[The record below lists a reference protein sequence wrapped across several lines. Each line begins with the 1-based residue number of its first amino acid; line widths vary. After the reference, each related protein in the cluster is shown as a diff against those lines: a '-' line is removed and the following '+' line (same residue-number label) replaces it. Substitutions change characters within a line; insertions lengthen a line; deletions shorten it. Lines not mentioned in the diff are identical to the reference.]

1 MYFVLHSSSKEA
13 TGKKMLLR
21 KSYEKNPFT
30 AFIEKKSTSKW
41 TFVVQTYVVQGSAV
55 LRPPL
60 HCLPCPPRRTPPTP
74 TSMLKGDYRGF
85 HGLFAP
91 FWLNK
96 CLYGL
101 VQAGA
106 VREVC
111 KKLQTPILLPH
122 HTGQRPNSCPPCQ
135 AHTMPTSSHQTA
147 KSSRSPQ
154 YLAQSRVLT
163 KYVWSAQ
170 DRGHTNEPCA
180 GHQNGFQHQPL

>member
-1 MYFVLHSSSKEA
+1 MRKIHLQH
-13 TGKKMLLR
+13 LL
-21 KSYEKNPFT
+21 KKNPHLSGPLLFKPMLFKAQLCCGLPCT
-30 AFIEKKSTSKW
+30 AFLSTPHLS
-41 TFVVQTYVVQGSAV
+41 S
-55 LRPPL
+55 
-60 HCLPCPPRRTPPTP
+60 RRTPPTP

-91 FWLNK
+91 FWLNN